1 MRVIFH
7 HSKQGQTQFHKPEL
21 GRITIY
27 WAYCVSLHTCI
38 YIYILIIYIHHIY
51 IIHPLSVCPSF
62 CLSTDRPALCP
73 CLCRQSITSLF
84 VYWGTHPL
92 IKTPNLLGQIGIVP
106 WKQWRMITIF
116 FLTTII
122 SWQKTVAVIIKK
134 MLCEETGMYTNAN
147 LPTPCPSLV
156 TSSAK
161 GTELQESAK
170 DTTRKAVPQLLHQVA
185 TNCSCSRNDTR
196 KWDNFGRHQDR
207 KTPKTIAIWQILA
220 YNICKQRGFSPK
232 KLQPKRMRT
241 GLATHRSSSASSI
254 CSSP

>member
-1 MRVIFH
+1 M
-7 HSKQGQTQFHKPEL
+7 
-21 GRITIY
+21 
-27 WAYCVSLHTCI
+27 
-38 YIYILIIYIHHIY
+38 LIIYIHHIY

-116 FLTTII
+116 FITTII
-122 SWQKTVAVIIKK
+122 SWQKTVAVIIKT

-156 TSSAK
+156 TSGAK
-161 GTELQESAK
+161 GTELQEPAK

-185 TNCSCSRNDTR
+185 TKCSRDDTR
-196 KWDNFGRHQDR
+196 KWDNFGRHRDR

-232 KLQPKRMRT
+232 KNSSQKEWEQALQHT
-241 GLATHRSSSASSI
+241 GLAALVQFALHPSVTEDRDCQRSCLRSIFGDGSALGRLLKAFI
-254 CSSP
+254 